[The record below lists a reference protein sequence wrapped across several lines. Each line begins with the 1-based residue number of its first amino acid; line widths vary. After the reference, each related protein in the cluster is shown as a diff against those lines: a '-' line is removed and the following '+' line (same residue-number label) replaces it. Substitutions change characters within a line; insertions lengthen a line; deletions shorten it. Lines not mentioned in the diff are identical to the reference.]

1 MKNKFFLFIL
11 VFFLS
16 GSLTFAQEAPV
27 ETATEETT
35 AEQPVDQTA
44 AEAETAEADA
54 AVAEAE
60 TAETDAETAEGEG
73 TETAEAEE
81 GAEGEA
87 HKATLLD
94 FSLLTAGEEED
105 GQNPDTIIELAD
117 YSTYALSEEERAEF
131 DVSLAIEQWKV
142 KLNSS
147 AAFPDTM
154 AKSMVKEVE
163 VTDAETVF
171 GNEKL
176 GVENPG
182 KVLGVRAN
190 FPQGSRYAYADI
202 LPPFEIP
209 VYYKKPGTDEFM
221 FQNGR
226 GAIDNVRTI
235 KKISAVVCGRNYPH
249 KLQVVLRDSDYNEKV
264 YTIGDFNFTGWQ
276 RLEWENPN
284 YIANIKDRD
293 LKTTPTYPML
303 NRSWKVVALRIVK
316 DIQHEGGDFIGYI
329 KQIDIEYDKD
339 VIENNLDIDD
349 DAYWNIVS
357 DYNDFMSD
365 YNFSRLGE
373 QMTLEYIEKQ
383 RMNQN

>member
-44 AEAETAEADA
+44 AEAETAETDA

-60 TAETDAETAEGEG
+60 TAETDA
-73 TETAEAEE
+73 ETAEAEE

-131 DVSLAIEQWKV
+131 DVSLAIEQWRV

-202 LPPFEIP
+202 VPPFEIP

-226 GAIDNVRTI
+226 GAIDNVKNI

-249 KLQVVLRDSDYNEKV
+249 KLQVVLRDSNYNEKV

-293 LKTTPTYPML
+293 LKTAPTYPML
-303 NRSWKVVALRIVK
+303 NRGWKVIALRIVK

>member
-27 ETATEETT
+27 ETETEETT
-35 AEQPVDQTA
+35 ADQPADQTA
-44 AEAETAEADA
+44 EAEAAETAD
-54 AVAEAE
+54 
-60 TAETDAETAEGEG
+60 TTDESG

-81 GAEGEA
+81 GTEGEA
-87 HKATLLD
+87 FKTTLLD
-94 FSLLTAGEEED
+94 FSLLTAGEED

-131 DVSLAIEQWKV
+131 DVSLAIEQWSV

-147 AAFPDTM
+147 AAFPDTI

-202 LPPFEIP
+202 VPPFEIP
-209 VYYKKPGTDEFM
+209 VYYKKPGTDEYM

-226 GAIDNVRTI
+226 GAIDNVRYI

-284 YIANIKDRD
+284 YIVNVKDRD
-293 LKTTPTYPML
+293 LKKEPTYPML

-339 VIENNLDIDD
+339 VIERNLDIDD

-373 QMTLEYIEKQ
+373 QLTLEYIEKQ

>member
-44 AEAETAEADA
+44 AEAETAE
-54 AVAEAE
+54 
-60 TAETDAETAEGEG
+60 TDAGTAEGEG

-94 FSLLTAGEEED
+94 FSLLTAGEED

-131 DVSLAIEQWKV
+131 DVSLAIEQWSV

-147 AAFPDTM
+147 AAFPDTI

-202 LPPFEIP
+202 VPPFEIP
-209 VYYKKPGTDEFM
+209 VYYKKPGTDEYM

-226 GAIDNVRTI
+226 GAIDNVRYI

-284 YIANIKDRD
+284 YIVNVKDRD
-293 LKTTPTYPML
+293 LKKEPTYPML

-339 VIENNLDIDD
+339 VIERNLDIDD

-373 QMTLEYIEKQ
+373 QLTLEYIEKQ

>member
-44 AEAETAEADA
+44 AEAETAETDA

-60 TAETDAETAEGEG
+60 TAETDA
-73 TETAEAEE
+73 ETAEAEE

-131 DVSLAIEQWKV
+131 DVSLAIGQWRV

-202 LPPFEIP
+202 VPPFEIP

-226 GAIDNVRTI
+226 GAIDNVKNI

-249 KLQVVLRDSDYNEKV
+249 KLQVVLRDSNYNEKV

-293 LKTTPTYPML
+293 LKTAPTYPML
-303 NRSWKVVALRIVK
+303 NRGWKVIALRIVK

-373 QMTLEYIEKQ
+373 QLTLEYIEKQ

>member
-27 ETATEETT
+27 ETETEETT
-35 AEQPVDQTA
+35 AEQSADQTA
-44 AEAETAEADA
+44 EAEAD
-54 AVAEAE
+54 EA
-60 TAETDAETAEGEG
+60 G

-131 DVSLAIEQWKV
+131 DVSLAIEQWRV

-202 LPPFEIP
+202 VPPFEIP
-209 VYYKKPGTDEFM
+209 VYYKKPGTDEYM

-226 GAIDNVRTI
+226 GAIDNVRYI

-284 YIANIKDRD
+284 YIVNVKDRD
-293 LKTTPTYPML
+293 LKKEPTYPML
-303 NRSWKVVALRIVK
+303 NRSWKVIALRIVK

-339 VIENNLDIDD
+339 VIERNLDIDD

-373 QMTLEYIEKQ
+373 QLTLEYIEKQ

>member
-27 ETATEETT
+27 ETETEETT
-35 AEQPVDQTA
+35 AEQSADQTA
-44 AEAETAEADA
+44 EAEAAETEDA
-54 AVAEAE
+54 ADEA
-60 TAETDAETAEGEG
+60 G

-94 FSLLTAGEEED
+94 FSLLTAGEED

-117 YSTYALSEEERAEF
+117 YSTYALTEEERAEF
-131 DVSLAIEQWKV
+131 DVSLAIEQWSV

-147 AAFPDTM
+147 AAFPDTI

-190 FPQGSRYAYADI
+190 FPQGNRYAYADI
-202 LPPFEIP
+202 VPPFEIP
-209 VYYKKPGTDEFM
+209 VYYKKPGTDEYM

-226 GAIDNVRTI
+226 GAIDNVRYI

-284 YIANIKDRD
+284 YIVNVKNRD
-293 LKTTPTYPML
+293 LKKEPTYPML

-339 VIENNLDIDD
+339 VIERNLDIDD

-373 QMTLEYIEKQ
+373 QLTLEYIEKQ

>member
-35 AEQPVDQTA
+35 AEQPVAQTA

-60 TAETDAETAEGEG
+60 TAETDA
-73 TETAEAEE
+73 ETAEAEE

-131 DVSLAIEQWKV
+131 DVSLAIEQWRV

-202 LPPFEIP
+202 VPPFEIP

-226 GAIDNVRTI
+226 GAIDNVKNI

-249 KLQVVLRDSDYNEKV
+249 KLQVVLRDSNYNEKV

-293 LKTTPTYPML
+293 LKTAPTYPML
-303 NRSWKVVALRIVK
+303 NRGWKVIALRIVK

-373 QMTLEYIEKQ
+373 QLTLEYIEKQ

>member
-44 AEAETAEADA
+44 AEAETAETDA

-60 TAETDAETAEGEG
+60 TAETDA
-73 TETAEAEE
+73 ETAEAEE

-131 DVSLAIEQWKV
+131 DVSLAIEQWRV

-202 LPPFEIP
+202 VPPFEIP

-226 GAIDNVRTI
+226 GAIDNVKNI

-249 KLQVVLRDSDYNEKV
+249 KLQVVLRDSNYNEKV

-293 LKTTPTYPML
+293 LKTAPTYPML
-303 NRSWKVVALRIVK
+303 NRGWKVIALRIVK

-373 QMTLEYIEKQ
+373 QLTLEYIEKQ

>member
-60 TAETDAETAEGEG
+60 TAETDA
-73 TETAEAEE
+73 ETAEAEE

-202 LPPFEIP
+202 VPPFEIP

-226 GAIDNVRTI
+226 GAIDNVKNI

-249 KLQVVLRDSDYNEKV
+249 KLQVVLRDSNYNEKV

-293 LKTTPTYPML
+293 LKTAPTYPML
-303 NRSWKVVALRIVK
+303 NRGWKVIALRIVK

>member
-35 AEQPVDQTA
+35 AEQPVAQTA
-44 AEAETAEADA
+44 AEAETAETDA

-60 TAETDAETAEGEG
+60 TAETDA
-73 TETAEAEE
+73 ETAEAEE

-131 DVSLAIEQWKV
+131 DVSLAIEQWRV

-202 LPPFEIP
+202 VPPFEIP
-209 VYYKKPGTDEFM
+209 VYYKKPGTDEYM

-226 GAIDNVRTI
+226 GAIDNVRYI

-284 YIANIKDRD
+284 YIVNVKDRD
-293 LKTTPTYPML
+293 LKKEPTYPML
-303 NRSWKVVALRIVK
+303 NRSWKVIALRIVK

-339 VIENNLDIDD
+339 VIERNLDIDD

-373 QMTLEYIEKQ
+373 QLTLEYIEKQ

>member
-35 AEQPVDQTA
+35 AEQPVAQTA
-44 AEAETAEADA
+44 AEAETAETDA

-60 TAETDAETAEGEG
+60 TAETDA
-73 TETAEAEE
+73 ETAEAEE

-131 DVSLAIEQWKV
+131 DVSLAIEQWRV

-202 LPPFEIP
+202 VPPFEIP

-226 GAIDNVRTI
+226 GAIDNVKNI

-249 KLQVVLRDSDYNEKV
+249 KLQVVLRDSNYNEKV

-293 LKTTPTYPML
+293 LKTAPTYPML
-303 NRSWKVVALRIVK
+303 NRGWKVIALRIVK

-373 QMTLEYIEKQ
+373 QLTLEYIEKQ

>member
-226 GAIDNVRTI
+226 GAIDNVRNI

-249 KLQVVLRDSDYNEKV
+249 KLQVVLRDSNYNEKV

-303 NRSWKVVALRIVK
+303 NRSWK
-316 DIQHEGGDFIGYI
+316 ESGY
-329 KQIDIEYDKD
+329 
-339 VIENNLDIDD
+339 
-349 DAYWNIVS
+349 
-357 DYNDFMSD
+357 
-365 YNFSRLGE
+365 
-373 QMTLEYIEKQ
+373 
-383 RMNQN
+383 

>member
-54 AVAEAE
+54 
-60 TAETDAETAEGEG
+60 ETAEGEG

-94 FSLLTAGEEED
+94 FSLLTAGEEEN

-209 VYYKKPGTDEFM
+209 VYYKK
-221 FQNGR
+221 
-226 GAIDNVRTI
+226 
-235 KKISAVVCGRNYPH
+235 
-249 KLQVVLRDSDYNEKV
+249 
-264 YTIGDFNFTGWQ
+264 TG
-276 RLEWENPN
+276 
-284 YIANIKDRD
+284 
-293 LKTTPTYPML
+293 
-303 NRSWKVVALRIVK
+303 NR
-316 DIQHEGGDFIGYI
+316 
-329 KQIDIEYDKD
+329 
-339 VIENNLDIDD
+339 
-349 DAYWNIVS
+349 
-357 DYNDFMSD
+357 
-365 YNFSRLGE
+365 
-373 QMTLEYIEKQ
+373 
-383 RMNQN
+383 

>member
-35 AEQPVDQTA
+35 AEQPVAQTA
-44 AEAETAEADA
+44 AEAETAETDA

-60 TAETDAETAEGEG
+60 TAETDA
-73 TETAEAEE
+73 ETAEAEE

-131 DVSLAIEQWKV
+131 DVSLAIEQWRV

-202 LPPFEIP
+202 VPPFEIP

-226 GAIDNVRTI
+226 GAIDNVKNI

-249 KLQVVLRDSDYNEKV
+249 KLQVVLRDSNYNEKV

-293 LKTTPTYPML
+293 LKTAPTYPML
-303 NRSWKVVALRIVK
+303 NRGWKVIALRIVK